1 MSLYYLLFWQNNNME
16 NTTLRNCLVPCCNGQ
31 HFLKF
36 RNSKA
41 LITASDFFKI
51 CRHFTKN
58 VHDICDF

>member
-1 MSLYYLLFWQNNNME
+1 ME
-16 NTTLRNCLVPCCNGQ
+16 NTTLRNCLVPCCNGK